1 MKAVVIQSLLF
12 VLLLAGCASK
22 GVAVKDT
29 KGVVVRDMTG
39 GGVVL
44 PEGGTRRIVSMVA
57 PEYPSH
63 LRQKKV
69 TGDVIVRIWVRVD
82 GSVAKASAQ
91 SSPNPEL
98 ARLAEDAVLQWRF
111 EPTLVNPSMLL
122 VLQLPIEFSIMED
135 DLNE

>member
-1 MKAVVIQSLLF
+1 MKAVIIQLLFF

-22 GVAVKDT
+22 GV
-29 KGVVVRDMTG
+29 VVRDMTG
-39 GGVVL
+39 GGVAL

-69 TGDVIVRIWVRVD
+69 TGDVIVRIWVRAD

-98 ARLAEDAVLQWRF
+98 ARLAENAVLQWRF
-111 EPTLVNPSMLL
+111 EPTLVNPTKLL
-122 VLQLPIEFSIMED
+122 VLQLPIGFNIKKD
-135 DLNE
+135 DSKE